1 MDRDTATIP
10 RDIVVSLITNAAE
23 WPDKEALVLARRD
36 GGTLT
41 YRELVA
47 RTAATAAALASVSDP
62 DRPPEHTVY
71 EPRIHTKNAS
81 INVLIEK
88 NIIGTQGFMPIDAG
102 PDHVL
107 VDNFLAQRKRP
118 AGSDYYG
125 NLFVNGLADAAGV
138 PDDYRGVPGGLVEQK
153 GVGVRF

>member
-1 MDRDTATIP
+1 MR
-10 RDIVVSLITNAAE
+10 N
-23 WPDKEALVLARRD
+23 
-36 GGTLT
+36 
-41 YRELVA
+41 ELVDKGLAGPEMFYRNILIEDNLIVNAHTHGITVGETDGLTIRNNTILQNFSSA
-47 RTAATAAALASVSDP
+47 RGP
-62 DRPPEHTVY
+62 GFPPEHTVY